1 MRKIRIFV
9 SFTSVCLASFF
20 VAALLVLL
28 ITSGPPIC
36 AQAAAPQANAAPAG
50 GPWIS
55 CSTLIAGGFDTYFTG
70 VFQTAKPVRHLGPK
84 GIDIVDPSVLNDFY
98 AYLNQKGY
106 KFKPRTS
113 GGCDVSPTE
122 AAAKAAQ
129 LKSENG
135 ARVCASCG
143 KVVETGW
150 TE

>member
-9 SFTSVCLASFF
+9 SFTPVSLASVL
-20 VAALLVLL
+20 VAALLMLL

-50 GPWIS
+50 APWIS
-55 CSTLIAGGFDTYFTG
+55 CSTLIAGRTDTYFTG
-70 VFQTAKPVRHLGPK
+70 VFQTTKPIRHAPNG
-84 GIDIVDPSVLNDFY
+84 GTFVDQSVLNDFY

-106 KFKPRTS
+106 KFVPRTS

-122 AAAKAAQ
+122 AAAKAAL

-135 ARVCASCG
+135 ARVCTTCG